1 MNNKGQSLIVFVLLL
16 PLLALLI
23 GIVADLGNLEITK
36 KNYEDNIKSTI
47 KYGLKHL
54 DDENI
59 NQKLN
64 NLLDTNI
71 NANTSL
77 TIQNE
82 SIKISVKD
90 KQKSLFNDVLKKT
103 YDIDITYIGYKDG
116 EKIKIE
122 KE

>member
-1 MNNKGQSLIVFVLLL
+1 MIAVNNKGQSLIVFVLLL

-116 EKIKIE
+116 EK
-122 KE
+122 